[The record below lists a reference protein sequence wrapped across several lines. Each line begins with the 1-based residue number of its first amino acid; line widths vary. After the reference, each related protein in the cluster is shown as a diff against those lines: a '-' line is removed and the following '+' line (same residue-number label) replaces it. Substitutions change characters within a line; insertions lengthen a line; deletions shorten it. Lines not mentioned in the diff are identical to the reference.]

1 MGDSTSCRSVLG
13 DSGRVLSSFGS
24 LVHRKKDGEVMPILL
39 SLCLLSHQHM
49 ELTAFQHRNLCG
61 YEHTI
66 RAEAAKN
73 GLDPALLAALI
84 YVESGYYRNAVS
96 AAGACGLT
104 QVVPKWTG
112 GLETGMVKYTCDQ
125 LKDSATSIRVGAQIL
140 SYNIK
145 VYAKGNVDKG
155 LCYYNAGTKCITK
168 KGFYKRLGYV
178 KKVRRVSLLLSN
190 DC

>member
-1 MGDSTSCRSVLG
+1 MTFL
-13 DSGRVLSSFGS
+13 F
-24 LVHRKKDGEVMPILL
+24 
-39 SLCLLSHQHM
+39 SLCLLSHEYM
-49 ELTAFQHRNLCG
+49 NLTAFQHRSLCG

-66 RAEAAKN
+66 RTEAEKN

-84 YVESGYYRNAVS
+84 YVESGYHRNVVS
-96 AAGACGLT
+96 SAGACGLT

-112 GLETGMVKYTCDQ
+112 GLETGMVKYTCNQ
-125 LKDSATSIRVGAQIL
+125 LKDPRTSIKVGARIL
-140 SYNIK
+140 SYHIR

-155 LCYYNAGTKCITK
+155 LCYYNAGTRCITK

-178 KKVRRVSLLLSN
+178 KKVKRVYSLLSD